1 MVFGSINQETA
12 AHECRFLAS
21 VLGRSAL
28 LLIGAMERRV
38 NASFRWRRRLRP
50 RDFLFSLH
58 GKAIETSIFTWF
70 RSALENPVKPMRN
83 VKERVANA
91 T

>member
-1 MVFGSINQETA
+1 
-12 AHECRFLAS
+12 
-21 VLGRSAL
+21 
-28 LLIGAMERRV
+28 
-38 NASFRWRRRLRP
+38 LRP

-58 GKAIETSIFTWF
+58 GKAIGTSIFTWF